1 MSRVQSALAVRL
13 PVHGRAEIVLA
24 PIPRLIY
31 SFLGYR
37 LFTRRFP
44 HARSAAPGKEDSMLK
59 KSYSKTGTLCRVT
72 FKYENEEQAASG
84 VLAGEFNDW
93 SLTETPMK
101 KLKDGS
107 FSVTLSL
114 PVGHRYCFRYVLDG
128 NIWVNDTEPDG
139 YAPNEYGEANSV
151 LTL

>member
-1 MSRVQSALAVRL
+1 
-13 PVHGRAEIVLA
+13 
-24 PIPRLIY
+24 
-31 SFLGYR
+31 
-37 LFTRRFP
+37 
-44 HARSAAPGKEDSMLK
+44 MLK
-59 KSYSKTGTLCRVT
+59 KSYSKTGTICRVT
-72 FKYENEEQAASG
+72 FKCENEEQGQSA

-93 SLTETPMK
+93 SLTATPMK

-114 PVGHRYCFRYVLDG
+114 PAGQHYRFRYVLDG
-128 NIWVNDTEPDG
+128 NVWVNDSQADG